1 MATKFRV
8 ELLHGGIRELLT
20 SQAIASECK
29 GVAEEIKSRA
39 GEGFEVLP
47 LKMMDFGGGR
57 VGYAVY
63 TATEEARIA
72 EAEEKT
78 LSKAVR

>member
-1 MATKFRV
+1 MAAKVRI
-8 ELLHGGIRELLT
+8 ELDHKGIRELLT
-20 SQAIASECK
+20 SEPIAASCLD
-29 GVAEEIKSRA
+29 AANTIASRA

-47 LKMMDFGGGR
+47 LRQMDFGGGR

>member
-1 MATKFRV
+1 MTTKVRI
-8 ELLHGGIRELLT
+8 ELNHDGIRELLT
-20 SQAIASECK
+20 SEAMDGECLKAAEDIK
-29 GVAEEIKSRA
+29 GKA
-39 GEGFEVLP
+39 GDGFEILP
-47 LKMMDFGGGR
+47 RRLMDFGGGR